1 MAVASASATGWPL
14 SVMASAMTEV
24 LSVPVYPPALTGLR
38 GSHAGAFEAAHA
50 LAFSSA
56 REFGPVVGVP
66 EHYDLIV
73 IGGGISGLS
82 AAYFY
87 RAQVKRDAR
96 ILILDNHDDFGGHA
110 KRNEFSVDGKL
121 CLSYGGT
128 QSIVPSV
135 YSKVALGLLSK
146 LGIDIKRMAAA
157 YDRNFFARHELS
169 GRVL

>member
-1 MAVASASATGWPL
+1 M
-14 SVMASAMTEV
+14 
-24 LSVPVYPPALTGLR
+24 
-38 GSHAGAFEAAHA
+38 
-50 LAFSSA
+50 
-56 REFGPVVGVP
+56 
-66 EHYDLIV
+66 
-73 IGGGISGLS
+73 
-82 AAYFY
+82 
-87 RAQVKRDAR
+87 
-96 ILILDNHDDFGGHA
+96 ILDNHDDFGGHA